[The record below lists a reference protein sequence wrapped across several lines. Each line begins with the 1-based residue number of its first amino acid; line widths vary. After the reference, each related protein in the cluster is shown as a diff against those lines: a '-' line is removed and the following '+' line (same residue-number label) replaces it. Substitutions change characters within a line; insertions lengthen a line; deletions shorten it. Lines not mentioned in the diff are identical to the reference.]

1 MKVVVLG
8 GYGVFGSRLV
18 DLLDRDEHQV
28 VVAGRSQAKADAF
41 VDGRDLEVIVCDRA
55 GDLSPIWD
63 AKPDIVVDAAGPF
76 HAYGNDPYL
85 LARGCIAN
93 GAHYLDLADD
103 PAFCTGI
110 SQLDAAA
117 KGAGVFVLSGASS
130 VPALSSAIVADL
142 AGEADAIEMID
153 TAILPGNRAPR
164 GRAVVE
170 SILNQCGMPFETH
183 VAGERVERRSWS
195 GPRTFDLGQG
205 LIRKGW
211 LMEVPDTRL
220 FGEAFDAQTVK
231 FRAGMELPVMNHALA
246 VISWLRGRLGFG
258 IVPWFVSLLLWI
270 AACLKPFGT
279 DVGGMSV
286 AVTAR
291 DGALWRRRTW
301 RLVAQAGEGPFIPA
315 VAARAILRDPKS
327 VGQGARP
334 AVGEVTREAVEAA
347 MNDLAVTTEVVDEEI
362 TPLFPRFLGRAFADL
377 PDVVQAGHLVPAPL
391 RLTGRARVT
400 RGPSLWAR
408 FLAAL
413 FRFPVAT
420 DDIAVSVLMTP
431 DGAGE
436 TWERRFGEQTF
447 QSHLRIKGTY
457 MTERFGPFTFRLG
470 LHVAE
475 GALHF
480 PVLSGR
486 LGPVPLPRFLL
497 PVSEAREFAKDGR
510 FNFDVRLSAPLTGAL
525 MVHYQGWL
533 EPVAAKNLRFSNR
546 DQQRVDRPGGGE
558 GVHDLALQVGD
569 LIQFTTG
576 GQAFH
581 AQQMPRLVVRI
592 VG

>member
-8 GYGVFGSRLV
+8 GYGIFGSRLV
-18 DLLDRDEHQV
+18 ELLHRDGHQV
-28 VVAGRSQAKADAF
+28 VVAGRSQAKADSF
-41 VDGRDLEVIVCDRA
+41 VDGRDLEVIVCDRT

-63 AKPDIVVDAAGPF
+63 AQPDVVVDAAGPF
-76 HAYGNDPYL
+76 HAYGDDPYL
-85 LARGCIAN
+85 LAQACIAN
-93 GAHYLDLADD
+93 GVHYLDLADD
-103 PAFCTGI
+103 PAFCASI
-110 SQLDAAA
+110 SQLDDAA

-142 AGEADAIEMID
+142 ARDADAIEMID

-164 GRAVVE
+164 GWAVVE

-183 VAGERVERRSWS
+183 LAGEKVEMRSWS
-195 GPRTFDLGQG
+195 RPRTFDLGQG

-220 FGEAFDAQTVK
+220 FGAAFDAQTVT

-246 VISWLRGRLGFG
+246 VISWLRARLRFG
-258 IVPWFVSLLLWI
+258 IAPWFVRLLLWI
-270 AACLKPFGT
+270 AAGLKPFGT

-286 AVTAR
+286 AVTLR
-291 DGALWRRRTW
+291 RGAQWQRKTW
-301 RLVAQAGEGPFIPA
+301 RLVAKAGEGAFIPA
-315 VAARAILRDPKS
+315 VAARAILRDPKA
-327 VGQGARP
+327 VQRGARP
-334 AVGEVTREAVEAA
+334 ASAVVTREAVEAA
-347 MNDLAVTTEVVDEEI
+347 MKDLAVTTEVVEEEI
-362 TPLFPRFLGRAFADL
+362 TPLFPRFLGKDFADL
-377 PDVVQAGHLVPAPL
+377 PDIVQAGHDVPAPL

-436 TWERRFGEQTF
+436 IWERRFGDQTF
-447 QSHLRIKGTY
+447 RSHLRIQGTH

-486 LGPVPLPRFLL
+486 LGPITLPRFLR
-497 PVSEAREFAKDGR
+497 PGSDAREFSEDGR

-533 EPVAAKNLRFSNR
+533 EPAVRKEPTP
-546 DQQRVDRPGGGE
+546 QQSKSASR
-558 GVHDLALQVGD
+558 
-569 LIQFTTG
+569 
-576 GQAFH
+576 
-581 AQQMPRLVVRI
+581 
-592 VG
+592 